1 MEYRHRRATVSSQ
14 ECETATKPVLAA
26 TVHDPEARFLPW
38 IAEIGCS
45 LARFAKVFIAATET
59 TDPRTHS
66 ALAALD
72 IDVDTVPAGSVGD
85 ARRNALGRA
94 VDHSSNAILMC
105 DFDRFLHW
113 AIHFPEELADLPNRI
128 NELQPHPWYVSLGRS
143 TRAFATHP
151 RVQQVAESATNDA
164 LGIAVGYPI
173 DAVGGACWLSREG
186 AATILA
192 RSIELTAATDLE
204 WPALV
209 HWVDPKR
216 VAFLATE
223 GLEFET
229 ATFYPRE
236 VAAAG
241 GRDAWIAQ
249 VYERPEMWAQR
260 LRLAADSV
268 QALARVQGEARR
280 DETPN
285 R

>member
-45 LARFAKVFIAATET
+45 LARYAKVFIAATET

-72 IDVDTVPAGSVGD
+72 IDVDKVPAGSIGD
-85 ARRNALGRA
+85 ARRNALRRA
-94 VDHSSNAILMC
+94 VGHSTNAILMC
-105 DFDRFLHW
+105 DFDRYLHW
-113 AIHFPEELADLPNRI
+113 ATHFPEELADLPDRI
-128 NELQPHPWYVSLGRS
+128 DELQPQPWYVSLGRS
-143 TRAFATHP
+143 PRAFATHP
-151 RVQQVAESATNDA
+151 RVQQVAEAATNDA
-164 LGIAVGYPI
+164 LGIAVGFPI

-186 AATILA
+186 AAIILA
-192 RSIELTAATDLE
+192 RSIESTAATDLE

-209 HWVDPKR
+209 HREDPTR

-229 ATFYPRE
+229 ATFYPQE
-236 VAAAG
+236 VAAMG
-241 GRDAWIAQ
+241 GRDAWIET
-249 VYERPEMWAQR
+249 VYERPEVWAQR

-268 QALARVQGEARR
+268 HALVRVQGEVRK
-280 DETPN
+280 E
-285 R
+285 